1 MAPVTQRRHILRALG
16 AAIAGGAAATL
27 SGPAAAFRVIPADDM
42 KGVLD
47 EGCGATAY
55 HRRLIDEAVQAS
67 GVTLSDE
74 QRTALLAQ
82 LSCPTCRC
90 PLAAFDNPA
99 AGLRF

>member
-1 MAPVTQRRHILRALG
+1 MVSQRRHILRAL
-16 AAIAGGAAATL
+16 AAVAVGGGAATL
-27 SGPAAAFRVIPADDM
+27 SGPAAAFRVIPNDDL

-55 HRRLIDEAVQAS
+55 HRRMIDEAVQAADVS
-67 GVTLSDE
+67 LTDE
-74 QRTALLAQ
+74 QRTKLLSQ

-90 PLAAFDNPA
+90 PLDQIANPA